1 MAKCQKQRQSHNEKG
16 DFNAPCCAFL
26 IICCIKST
34 SLNPDANS
42 SRVPQGS
49 AAAAVT
55 NAGGV
60 AIDAHD
66 ADHRAD
72 VRGRSEPAPLQT
84 ADGCIPE
91 RSRFRRPGLLPR
103 VRCALPTG
111 ARARTVRRSPP
122 ARWWRAPR
130 EGEEAR
136 GEEELNR
143 GGAR

>member
-1 MAKCQKQRQSHNEKG
+1 QNARNKDNHTTKKG
-16 DFNAPCCAFL
+16 IFNTPWFAFL

-55 NAGGV
+55 NARGV

-66 ADHRAD
+66 ADHCAD

-91 RSRFRRPGLLPR
+91 PEPFQTARTTAPR
-103 VRCALPTG
+103 KVRVADGCTG
-111 ARARTVRRSPP
+111 A
-122 ARWWRAPR
+122 
-130 EGEEAR
+130 
-136 GEEELNR
+136 NC
-143 GGAR
+143 